1 MSLKKMIGIA
11 LLSLLPLSET
21 FSATQIPQEELID
34 ILSPRIE
41 GLKFLTK
48 NSKLTE
54 AILEQNRKGMSLEE
68 IKKIDKEWRAGTSPL
83 IQELQNN
90 EAGNFLKNII
100 VQQSQTY
107 SEVFL
112 TDINGANV
120 AAYPATSDYWQ
131 GDEDKFIKCFNNG
144 DGQIYVG
151 NVEFDDSTQSNTVQI
166 SVPMIYGDQTIGVL
180 VIGIKVSVIEA
191 ERLSGK

>member
-1 MSLKKMIGIA
+1 MSLSRILVITA
-11 LLSLLPLSET
+11 LSFLFLSES
-21 FSATQIPQEELID
+21 FSADEIPQEELIE
-34 ILSPRIE
+34 ILAPRIE

-54 AILEQNRKGMSLEE
+54 AILEQNRKDMSLEE
-68 IKKIDKEWRAGTSPL
+68 IKKIDGEWRAGTSPL
-83 IQELQNN
+83 IEELQNN
-90 EAGNFLKNII
+90 EAGNFLKNIV

-112 TDINGANV
+112 TDIKGANV

-131 GDEDKFIKCFNNG
+131 GDEDKFIKAFNNG

-151 NVEFDDSTQSNTVQI
+151 NVEFDESTKSNTVQI
-166 SVPMIYGDQTIGVL
+166 SVPMAYGDQTIGVL
-180 VIGIKVSVIEA
+180 IIGVKVSVIEA
-191 ERLSGK
+191 DRLSGN